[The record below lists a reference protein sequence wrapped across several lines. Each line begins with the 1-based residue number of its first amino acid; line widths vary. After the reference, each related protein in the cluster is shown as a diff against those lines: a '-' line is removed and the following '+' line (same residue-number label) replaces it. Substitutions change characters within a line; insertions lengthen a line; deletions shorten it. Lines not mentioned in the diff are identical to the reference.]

1 MSQIRHE
8 SVAPTTTRF
17 LGGGETIERHRHDDH
32 QLIYVSSGV
41 LAITTEHGSWIA
53 SNDRAV
59 WIPAHTWHEHRFYG
73 RSRFHTVGFPAHGR
87 APLLDAERPTVVA
100 VDPLVRELLIA
111 LTSTPLTS
119 TPLTDTALT
128 DTTLTDTTRTGT
140 ALTGTETRHIEA
152 VLRDRLRRVTAEPVA
167 LPAARDR
174 RLADA
179 CRLVEEELH
188 QPCTLAQLAARVHTS
203 ERTLSR
209 LYRDEFGLTFPQW
222 RTRVRIFT
230 AMAMLAEGATVT
242 DTAHACG
249 WATTSAFVQT
259 FAQTAGITPGTYR
272 AGMDGPRQ
280 RT

>member
-1 MSQIRHE
+1 MSQTRHE
-8 SVAPTTTRF
+8 PVAPTTTRF
-17 LGGGETIERHRHDDH
+17 LGGGETIARHRHDDH

-53 SNDRAV
+53 SDDRAV
-59 WIPAHTWHEHRFYG
+59 WIPANTWHEHRFHG
-73 RSRFHTVGFPAHGR
+73 QSRFHTIGFPAHGK
-87 APLLDAERPTVVA
+87 APLLDAERPTVIA
-100 VDPLVRELLIA
+100 VDSLTRELIVA
-111 LTSTPLTS
+111 L
-119 TPLTDTALT
+119 AG
-128 DTTLTDTTRTGT
+128 TTLTGAT
-140 ALTGTETRHIEA
+140 LTPTEARHIET
-152 VLRDRLRRVTAEPVA
+152 VLRDRLRRVPTEPVA

-188 QPCTLAQLAARVHTS
+188 EPCTLAQLAARVHTS

-222 RTRVRIFT
+222 RTRVRIVT
-230 AMAMLAEGATVT
+230 AMVMLAEGATVT

-259 FAQTAGITPGTYR
+259 FAQTVGTTPGVYR
-272 AGMDGPRQ
+272 AGMDKTAVGESAGAPSG
-280 RT
+280 

>member
-1 MSQIRHE
+1 MDRNTSGALPVFCLSMSQIRHE
-8 SVAPTTTRF
+8 PVAPTTTRF
-17 LGGGETIERHRHDDH
+17 LGGGETIDRHRHDDH

-53 SNDRAV
+53 SNDRALWV
-59 WIPAHTWHEHRFYG
+59 PANTWHEHRFHG
-73 RSRFHTVGFPAHGR
+73 RSRFHTVGFPAQDR
-87 APLLDAERPTVVA
+87 TPLLDAERPTVIA
-100 VDPLVRELLIA
+100 VDTLVRELLIA
-111 LTSTPLTS
+111 LTGTPLTQ
-119 TPLTDTALT
+119 
-128 DTTLTDTTRTGT
+128 
-140 ALTGTETRHIEA
+140 TEARHIEA
-152 VLRDRLRRVTAEPVA
+152 VLRDRLRRVTAEPVS

-188 QPCTLAQLAARVHTS
+188 QPCTLAQLASRVHTS

-222 RTRVRIFT
+222 RTRARIFT
-230 AMAMLAEGATVT
+230 AMVMLAEGATVT

-259 FAQTAGITPGTYR
+259 FAQTVGITPGLYR
-272 AGMDGPRQ
+272 AGMGKSQED
-280 RT
+280 

>member
-1 MSQIRHE
+1 MDGNTPCALPVFCLSMSEIRHE
-8 SVAPTTTRF
+8 PIAPTVTWF
-17 LGGGETIERHRHDDH
+17 LGGGETIDRHRHDDH

-73 RSRFHTVGFPAHGR
+73 RSRFHTVGFPAHDR
-87 APLLDAERPTVVA
+87 TPLLDAERPTVVA

-111 LTSTPLTS
+111 LTG
-119 TPLTDTALT
+119 
-128 DTTLTDTTRTGT
+128 TTRTGT
-140 ALTGTETRHIEA
+140 ALTQTETRHIEA

-179 CRLVEEELH
+179 CRLVEEDLH

-272 AGMDGPRQ
+272 AGMDRPRQ
-280 RT
+280 ET

>member
-1 MSQIRHE
+1 MGGNTLGALPVFCLSMSQIRHE
-8 SVAPTTTRF
+8 PVAPTTTRF
-17 LGGGETIERHRHDDH
+17 LGGGETITRHRHDDH

-53 SNDRAV
+53 SDDRAV
-59 WIPAHTWHEHRFYG
+59 WIPANTWHEHRFHG
-73 RSRFHTVGFPAHGR
+73 RSRFHTIGFPAHGR
-87 APLLDAERPTVVA
+87 APLLDAGRPTVIA
-100 VDPLVRELLIA
+100 VDSLVRELLIA
-111 LTSTPLTS
+111 L
-119 TPLTDTALT
+119 AG
-128 DTTLTDTTRTGT
+128 TTLTQ
-140 ALTGTETRHIEA
+140 TETRHIET

-167 LPAARDR
+167 LPAARDQ

-179 CRLVEEELH
+179 CRLVEEDLH
-188 QPCTLAQLAARVHTS
+188 EPCTLAQLAGRVHTS

-230 AMAMLAEGATVT
+230 AMVMLAEGATVT

-259 FAQTAGITPGTYR
+259 FARTAGVTPGTYR
-272 AGMDGPRQ
+272 AGMD
-280 RT
+280 RTAAGE